1 MIENIKKHTREN
13 ICNIFRKYIGG
24 WGEGPY
30 REIVSFRSC
39 VRTRGVHCL
48 VGMNPKSDTL
58 PFSLVPLSAG
68 DFPFSLEI
76 ESEIKVNSL
85 RNPM

>member
-1 MIENIKKHTREN
+1 MVVM
-13 ICNIFRKYIGG
+13 IGG
-24 WGEGPY
+24 WGEPLD

-39 VRTRGVHCL
+39 VRTRGVPCL
-48 VGMNPKSDTL
+48 VGTSLKRDPPPF
-58 PFSLVPLSAG
+58 PFSLCAREA
-68 DFPFSLEI
+68 FPFPFFAMACPFYLEI